1 MAGPTATATTAVS
14 GGGDDS
20 GGGEGVGAGDS
31 GEQATPTE
39 CPLGSLPRA
48 RRFLRTPMVHISS
61 RDGRGLEVLLAGLR
75 SLRAPDWVSRRQMP
89 LLMAVDGC
97 HSANSA
103 SSAPMLREDDP
114 WANTPP
120 QEVPHLLDGPVVSA
134 TVLQGTIHITGAAD
148 DADGAPTEHAAD
160 DPPRSPPGSSSLAA
174 SPHTLLACSPIAASP
189 LASSPLASLAR
200 ESPGPRPSARP
211 LLIGPGACG
220 EWSAVS
226 IISIKYKELSVGG
239 AGAGQTATFCLH
251 VHDRDVKLRR
261 GMYITDARPAR
272 LPRGEIGEISGGDG
286 GYVDRAHWEFDVDV
300 IALSSTRATVCDG
313 AEVVAHSLGVKQTA
327 RVTRVGAHPSNGP
340 PTNPAHVA
348 AYGADSSTAPA
359 QRLRLRFVHGAECLL
374 VGAPCILRDGAGG
387 SHDDARLFV
396 GRVTAISPGTPT

>member
-1 MAGPTATATTAVS
+1 
-14 GGGDDS
+14 
-20 GGGEGVGAGDS
+20 
-31 GEQATPTE
+31 
-39 CPLGSLPRA
+39 
-48 RRFLRTPMVHISS
+48 
-61 RDGRGLEVLLAGLR
+61 
-75 SLRAPDWVSRRQMP
+75 MP
-89 LLMAVDGC
+89 LLMTVDGC

-103 SSAPMLREDDP
+103 NSAPVLREDDP

-120 QEVPHLLDGPVVSA
+120 LEVPHLLHGPVVSA
-134 TVLQGTIHITGAAD
+134 TVLQGTIDITGAAD
-148 DADGAPTEHAAD
+148 DADGAPTEHRVD
-160 DPPRSPPGSSSLAA
+160 DSPRSPPGSSSVAA
-174 SPHTLLACSPIAASP
+174 SPHTLLASSPIAASP
-189 LASSPLASLAR
+189 LASSPLAALAR
-200 ESPGPRPSARP
+200 ESPGHRPSTRP

-220 EWSAVS
+220 EWSPVA

-272 LPRGEIGEISGGDG
+272 LPRGEIGGISGDDD
-286 GYVDRAHWEFDVDV
+286 GYVERAHWEFDVDV
-300 IALSSTRATVCDG
+300 VVLNSTRAAVCNG

-340 PTNPAHVA
+340 PTNPSHA
-348 AYGADSSTAPA
+348 AAFYGADSGAAPA

-396 GRVTAISPGTPT
+396 GRVTAISPGTPAT